1 MRNLRLREAQYLP
14 LGGTAGKVQ
23 SWDLKPY
30 PPIFKAL
37 VLHPDPLSL
46 SRKSFHPSTNPL

>member
-14 LGGTAGKVQ
+14 PGGTADKVQ

-30 PPIFKAL
+30 PPFLKAF